1 MLAYAGKGR
10 FVIEPTDLSALARD
24 IGGLVRTS
32 ISRRVQLQLKLTP
45 NLPPIEADPTQV
57 QQLIMN
63 LLITAPRRSAI
74 GWERSR

>member
-1 MLAYAGKGR
+1 VLARPEGADLTRQMLAYAGKGR

-45 NLPPIEADPTQV
+45 NLPPHRKPT
-57 QQLIMN
+57 
-63 LLITAPRRSAI
+63 PRKS
-74 GWERSR
+74 SS